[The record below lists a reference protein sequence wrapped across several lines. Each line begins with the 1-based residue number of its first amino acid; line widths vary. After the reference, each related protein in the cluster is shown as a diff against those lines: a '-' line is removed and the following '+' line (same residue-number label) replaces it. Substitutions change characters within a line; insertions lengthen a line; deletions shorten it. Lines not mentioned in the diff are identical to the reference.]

1 MNLDRKQK
9 LLKAIGINSDLLTQ
23 LVEEAVFLEAQL
35 NELKQLPF
43 IRVNPKNAS
52 QQKSTPA
59 AKLYKEFLQQYNNVI
74 KTLFRV
80 TGQDENDEE
89 SPLRK
94 WVESRANSE

>member
-1 MNLDRKQK
+1 MNRQEELFKIIGEDSAF
-9 LLKAIGINSDLLTQ
+9 LKQ
-23 LVEEAVFLEAQL
+23 LVEEVVFIENRLT
-35 NELKQLPF
+35 ELKQLPF
-43 IRVNPKNAS
+43 IRVNPKNVS

>member
-1 MNLDRKQK
+1 MDLDRKQK
-9 LLKAIGINSDLLTQ
+9 LSKAIGKNSDLLTQ
-23 LVEEAVFLEAQL
+23 LIEEAVFLEAQL
-35 NELKQLPF
+35 TELKRLPF
-43 IRVNPKNAS
+43 IRVNPRNAS

-59 AKLYKEFLQQYNNVI
+59 AKLYREFLQQYNNVI